1 MKLAPVFLLLLALPV
16 TLPVGAGQYYRW
28 VDAQGKVH
36 YGDQPAP
43 AGTKQATEKSFK
55 DGGSAKTAP
64 QPQIS
69 VTLYSTTTCGQPC
82 EQAKSHLSKR
92 SISYTS
98 KDPAT
103 DVAANE
109 ALRANGGTARV
120 PTLMI
125 GSEKLEGYNQA
136 AWDAALNLAG
146 FPKPNSD
153 KPGTNKKP

>member
-36 YGDQPAP
+36 YSDQPAP
-43 AGTKQATEKSFK
+43 AGTKQAAEKNFK
-55 DGGSAKTAP
+55 NGAAEKTAA
-64 QPQIS
+64 QPQVSI
-69 VTLYSTTTCGQPC
+69 TLYSTASCGQPC
-82 EQAKSHLSKR
+82 EQAKLHLTKR
-92 SISYTS
+92 GIAYTS

-125 GSEKLEGYNQA
+125 GSEKFEGYNQT

-146 FPKPNSD
+146 FPKPDGD
-153 KPGTNKKP
+153 KPGTDKKP

>member
-1 MKLAPVFLLLLALPV
+1 MKLAPVFLFLLALPV
-16 TLPVGAGQYYRW
+16 TLPVEASQYYRW

-36 YGDQPAP
+36 YSDQPAP
-43 AGTKQATEKSFK
+43 AGTKQAAGKNFK
-55 DGGSAKTAP
+55 NGAAEKTAS

-69 VTLYSTTTCGQPC
+69 VTLYSTATCGAPC
-82 EQAKSHLSKR
+82 EQAKSHLTKR
-92 SISYTS
+92 GVAYTS

-125 GSEKLEGYNQA
+125 GSEKLEGYNQT

-146 FPKPNSD
+146 FAKPD
-153 KPGTNKKP
+153 GGKPGIDKKP